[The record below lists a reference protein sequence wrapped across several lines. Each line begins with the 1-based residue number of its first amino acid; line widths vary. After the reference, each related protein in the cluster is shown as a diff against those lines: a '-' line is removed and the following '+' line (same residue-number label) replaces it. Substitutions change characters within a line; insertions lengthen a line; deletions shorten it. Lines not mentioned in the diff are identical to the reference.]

1 MLSSWRMR
9 MKKNKAN
16 NQERERDSRIHTNH
30 SRCFVLFDPLF
41 SSLNSHCLQ
50 VNKLSPEL
58 KKLPRGRVPCQWGV
72 LRYCNELV
80 NCKRSVN
87 YEHKGPYCKKGA
99 NELEDNGQ
107 PWSQRDR
114 DFQTHHYIRKKEK
127 KKQQI
132 SSFHYQSQCISM
144 SISRQSACCGWFIPW
159 YNKTNNTWVWYSA
172 WGLMILDLV
181 AHQKPHR
188 IQEISAGSSAI
199 NTRPSISTISR
210 TPGWSAPQIGHLT
223 NQGTNINVRL
233 LWNHQALPHHFSMP
247 QPNMQI

>member
-1 MLSSWRMR
+1 MR

-30 SRCFVLFDPLF
+30 SRCFVLFYPLF

-58 KKLPRGRVPCQWGV
+58 KKLPGGRVPCQWGV

-107 PWSQRDR
+107 PWSQRDT
-114 DFQTHHYIRKKEK
+114 DFQTHHYIRKKRKEK
-127 KKQQI
+127 
-132 SSFHYQSQCISM
+132 
-144 SISRQSACCGWFIPW
+144 A
-159 YNKTNNTWVWYSA
+159 
-172 WGLMILDLV
+172 
-181 AHQKPHR
+181 
-188 IQEISAGSSAI
+188 
-199 NTRPSISTISR
+199 
-210 TPGWSAPQIGHLT
+210 T
-223 NQGTNINVRL
+223 NQLISLPIPMHFHVNKSSKCL
-233 LWNHQALPHHFSMP
+233 LWMIHPLL
-247 QPNMQI
+247 